1 VLVSIGM
8 LIILRHQ
15 YRDFTSLVNAQFKTE
30 QLSNA
35 NLMLANRDSLTGLP
49 NRRYFFQTLDTAM

>member
-1 VLVSIGM
+1 
-8 LIILRHQ
+8 
-15 YRDFTSLVNAQFKTE
+15 NAQFKTE

-49 NRRYFFQTLDTAM
+49 NRRHFFQTLDTAM